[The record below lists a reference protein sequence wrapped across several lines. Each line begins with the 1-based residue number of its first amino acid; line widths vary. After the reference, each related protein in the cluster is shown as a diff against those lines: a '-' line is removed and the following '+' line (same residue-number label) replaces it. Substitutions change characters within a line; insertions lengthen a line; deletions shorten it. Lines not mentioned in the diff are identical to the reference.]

1 MLRRGGLK
9 DDVNVAMVQ
18 TAIRMDKNCTFS
30 TNRFYSRHKYLIGDA
45 IWPGFV
51 PKDQEKYF
59 KEPQNHYPRM
69 QVDWFLKS
77 RLAAVKSAVTSIAS
91 RCSQKPNKEAENG
104 ATEAQ
109 EQHVTGLKLID
120 INTDREWTNIVAEHV
135 MKCGSLFDFVKSEK
149 KGFELMDFYQ
159 CKHCHVT
166 LCKHA
171 CCSLQESAMKPQGTR
186 GPKIAELNALMA
198 VAAYCSGVTPTR
210 LEELCANAGIV
221 CPSKSNLL
229 IVYEK
234 VKDSVLDLSEG
245 VLKNNRRRHN
255 AECQRQA
262 AYKGDIQFQ
271 DKNGKWP
278 LL

>member
-1 MLRRGGLK
+1 MPRAPTIDNDVSAAVITLLCHLPEKFQGLWWKADEYCDMLRRGGLK

-104 ATEAQ
+104 VTEAQ
-109 EQHVTGLKLID
+109 EQHVTGLKLI
-120 INTDREWTNIVAEHV
+120 AEHV
-135 MKCGSLFDFVKSEK
+135 MKCGSLFQ
-149 KGFELMDFYQ
+149 L
-159 CKHCHVT
+159 
-166 LCKHA
+166 
-171 CCSLQESAMKPQGTR
+171 
-186 GPKIAELNALMA
+186 KILSHTTVAIIKNATWLT
-198 VAAYCSGVTPTR
+198 VAT
-210 LEELCANAGIV
+210 
-221 CPSKSNLL
+221 
-229 IVYEK
+229 
-234 VKDSVLDLSEG
+234 
-245 VLKNNRRRHN
+245 
-255 AECQRQA
+255 
-262 AYKGDIQFQ
+262 
-271 DKNGKWP
+271 
-278 LL
+278 